1 MSLPH
6 CKYEGRFQLIHSTE
20 QNPRMTMTT
29 GCMWW
34 TLKTGLASLDIFM
47 VVGSVHMSKNK
58 LFTHHGY
65 HENLTSCGLILK
77 LQCDKLC
84 TKCFQL
90 LGINHEGANR
100 ANPRVRLAAK
110 LRTRLYGR
118 LTNRLALLLLDG
130 WARPHPISTS
140 DCKRAFKGGRR
151 RSQLSLQ
158 SPDKGRT
165 VNQCSQFDLVELF
178 SFSWKI

>member
-77 LQCDKLC
+77 LQSV
-84 TKCFQL
+84 
-90 LGINHEGANR
+90 INFAQN
-100 ANPRVRLAAK
+100 V
-110 LRTRLYGR
+110 
-118 LTNRLALLLLDG
+118 
-130 WARPHPISTS
+130 
-140 DCKRAFKGGRR
+140 
-151 RSQLSLQ
+151 
-158 SPDKGRT
+158 
-165 VNQCSQFDLVELF
+165 F
-178 SFSWKI
+178 SFSGSTTKGPIEPIPVCDWQQS